1 MRDNIMMTFANQKG
15 GVGKTTLC
23 TMFADYL
30 AAKGE
35 SVLVVDFDRQQT
47 ISIPNGRKTL
57 GNMKVCDCLIPCR
70 HSTSK
75 TPTT

>member
-1 MRDNIMMTFANQKG
+1 MRDNIMITFANQKG

-35 SVLVVDFDRQQT
+35 SVLVVDFDRQQ
-47 ISIPNGRKTL
+47 ISIPSEMRTWKSTR
-57 GNMKVCDCLIPCR
+57 VCDCLTAYTL
-70 HSTSK
+70 STSK
-75 TPTT
+75 TLTM